1 MYSQFNYLVSDNK
14 LEKSA
19 RNLFGGSGRGRE
31 GAQPRVAFRRCWGGS
46 ERGPSLLSL
55 HRCPPRLCCLLY
67 ESHMW
72 TKGSWKDLPR
82 VKLECLYALVRTMR
96 ALAPGLLSGLCA
108 QKGERKIPTQ
118 NLKKNGQGMTGE
130 GLGDIMDR
138 GAIRMV
144 LLWVSSHRNCSAV
157 SHYLRG

>member
-19 RNLFGGSGRGRE
+19 RNLFGGSDRGGRE

-46 ERGPSLLSL
+46 ERSPSLLSL

-72 TKGSWKDLPR
+72 TKGAWKDLPR
-82 VKLECLYALVRTMR
+82 VKLECLYAPVRTMR

-118 NLKKNGQGMTGE
+118 NLKKWTGNDGRGTRWYNGQGGRSE
-130 GLGDIMDR
+130 R
-138 GAIRMV
+138 FF
-144 LLWVSSHRNCSAV
+144 VSEQS
-157 SHYLRG
+157 